1 MIRSLYHHG
10 KQRNCQLFIFALT
23 GKPLFVL
30 SLSAFAVIYNRIH
43 GMVLVLLFHVISA
56 FVCDSNYYEFDY
68 IMNL

>member
-10 KQRNCQLFIFALT
+10 QQRNCQLSIFALT

-43 GMVLVLLFHVISA
+43 GMVLVLLFHLISA
-56 FVCDSNYYEFDY
+56 FVCDSSYYEFDY